1 MATMSLQMKE
11 DFDVDALDFEQED
24 SLIEFLVKKLG
35 FALQIDYTLP
45 TSLQK
50 SGDGVNLCDEV
61 YSKTKIKVAFK
72 KCLIKLG

>member
-45 TSLQK
+45 TSL
-50 SGDGVNLCDEV
+50 
-61 YSKTKIKVAFK
+61 
-72 KCLIKLG
+72 